1 MNYIDEQLT
10 IAINALHSPFFD
22 VVMYNVSK
30 TFIWIPFY
38 ALLIYFLFRQYGK
51 QAVWKLLFIVLLVFL
66 VDQTSVHCFKNVFE
80 RLRPC
85 HNPEV
90 APFLHLVNGKCGGQY
105 GFISSHAANT
115 FALATFLFFEM
126 RKKYPLSAWLFLWAG
141 IISYSRI
148 YLGVHYL
155 GDVICGSLWGIGLG
169 YFVFRLEKYTTFL
182 VSKKG
187 SSKKSEMS

>member
-1 MNYIDEQLT
+1 MNFINLDEQLT

-51 QAVWKLLFIVLLVFL
+51 QAWLKLAFIVLLVFL
-66 VDQTSVHCFKNVFE
+66 VDQSSVHLFKNVFM

-85 HNPEV
+85 HNPDV

-115 FALATFLFFEM
+115 FGLATFLFFEM
-126 RKKYPLSAWLFLWAG
+126 RSKYRWAGWLFLWSA
-141 IISYSRI
+141 IIAYSRI

-155 GDVICGSLWGIGLG
+155 GDVICGTLWGMIIGD
-169 YFVFRLEKYTTFL
+169 FVFHSEQFVTKKLTKY
-182 VSKKG
+182 
-187 SSKKSEMS
+187 